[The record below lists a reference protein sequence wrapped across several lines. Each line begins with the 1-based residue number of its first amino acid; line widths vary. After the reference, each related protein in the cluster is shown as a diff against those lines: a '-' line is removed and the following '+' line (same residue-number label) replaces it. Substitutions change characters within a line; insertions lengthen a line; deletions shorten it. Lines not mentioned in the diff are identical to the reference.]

1 MSDCLF
7 LEYVRDCF
15 LIAFN
20 QSRGI
25 SQYYKTMQRVWMN
38 QPNKMVEAHLI
49 ELNEN
54 ATQLYEKAV
63 ADGATN
69 TLDPV
74 NWLANEDSMRAAYI
88 KLFDIDNP
96 MLRSIM
102 CNPNNSLYV
111 YMKFMCDSY
120 PRGFGNACKNS
131 AYDGSSFD
139 GCETFVRLGGK
150 AA

>member
-1 MSDCLF
+1 MPSKKKLRKHREAKAQD
-7 LEYVRDCF
+7 EVV
-15 LIAFN
+15 A
-20 QSRGI
+20 G
-25 SQYYKTMQRVWMN
+25 TMQRVGMN
-38 QPNKMVEAHLI
+38 QLKKMVEAHLI
-49 ELNEN
+49 TLNEN
-54 ATQLYEKAV
+54 AKQLYEKAV

-74 NWLANEDSMRAAYI
+74 NWLANEDLMRAAYI
-88 KLFDIDNP
+88 KLVDIDNP
-96 MLRSIM
+96 MLRNIM

-120 PRGFGNACKNS
+120 PRGFGNACKK
-131 AYDGSSFD
+131 AYYDESSFD